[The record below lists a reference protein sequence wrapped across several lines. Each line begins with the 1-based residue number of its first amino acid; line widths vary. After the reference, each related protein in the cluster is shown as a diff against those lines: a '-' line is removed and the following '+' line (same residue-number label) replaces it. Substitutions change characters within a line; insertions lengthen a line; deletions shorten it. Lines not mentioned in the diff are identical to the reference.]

1 MTKDE
6 NKDIT
11 SIQYNYLNLPTEITF
26 GNGNSIEYIY
36 SAAGVKVSKIV
47 TDLSNTTAPNI
58 FTDYL
63 DGFQYVG
70 GMLNFFPHAEGYVRA
85 TSQTEDPADPQLVF
99 NYVYNYTDHLGNIR
113 LSYTKDPVSNELD
126 ILEENN
132 YYPFGLKHKIYGGI
146 KKDYLKEEP
155 GNGGGG
161 AIRPGVVIESPY
173 NYKYNGKEWQD
184 ELGLGLYDYGW
195 RQYDPA
201 IARWVVSDPLAEQYR
216 RWSPYNYAVN
226 NPLRYIDPD
235 GMGVDDVIITGDL
248 KDKAF
253 NQLQT
258 SVKGELN
265 LSMDSAGKV
274 TATAVEGATL
284 SDASQGLLTATEDTS
299 RTVELNATSSNFNP
313 DGSLMIGGSFGGS
326 TVNADGTVTATQNVN
341 PNQMDVI
348 DGLTGRGE
356 GVGTL

>member
-1 MTKDE
+1 TTTYTLSLHDA
-6 NKDIT
+6 
-11 SIQYNYLNLPTEITF
+11 LP
-26 GNGNSIEYIY
+26 
-36 SAAGVKVSKIV
+36 
-47 TDLSNTTAPNI
+47 I
-58 FTDYL
+58 F
-63 DGFQYVG
+63 
-70 GMLNFFPHAEGYVRA
+70 
-85 TSQTEDPADPQLVF
+85 
-99 NYVYNYTDHLGNIR
+99 
-113 LSYTKDPVSNELD
+113 
-126 ILEENN
+126 
-132 YYPFGLKHKIYGGI
+132 YGGI

-258 SVKGELN
+258 SVKRELN

-313 DGSLMIGGSFGGS
+313 DGSIMIGGSFGGS

-356 GVGTL
+356 GVGTLHETLEGYSGAVNSPGAGPAYDSAPNPAYDAAHADARSMDPRHKEIDGFNYKGSKNNNNGTDNLKINVQYNGKTKTLFREKNVPVP